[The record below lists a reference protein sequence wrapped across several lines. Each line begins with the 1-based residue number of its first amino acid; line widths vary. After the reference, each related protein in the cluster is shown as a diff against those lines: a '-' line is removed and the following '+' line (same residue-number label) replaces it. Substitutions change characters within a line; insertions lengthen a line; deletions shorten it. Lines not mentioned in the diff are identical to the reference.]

1 MAGSALCGSEELIAR
16 ARRVRKMLGG
26 GLRQVGMLAAAALHA
41 LDHHVR
47 RLADDHANARRLAQ
61 GLQGLPGVSVEM
73 PHTNIVFVDVE
84 PGRATG
90 VAERARAG
98 GVLCTGLYRLRLVTH
113 LDVSSADVDHA
124 VGVLRRCLA

>member
-1 MAGSALCGSEELIAR
+1 
-16 ARRVRKMLGG
+16 
-26 GLRQVGMLAAAALHA
+26 
-41 LDHHVR
+41 
-47 RLADDHANARRLAQ
+47 
-61 GLQGLPGVSVEM
+61 M